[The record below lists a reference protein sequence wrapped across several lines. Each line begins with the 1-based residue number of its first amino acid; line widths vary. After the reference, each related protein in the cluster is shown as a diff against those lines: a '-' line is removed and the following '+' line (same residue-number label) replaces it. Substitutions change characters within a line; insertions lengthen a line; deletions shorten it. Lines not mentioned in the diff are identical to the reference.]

1 MSERGW
7 WGRVLRAVIT
17 FGLPPFLLLSG
28 VWLVMT
34 EAFLHLEYTRPG
46 FPADPYGFSTED
58 RLHYGPYGVRYLR
71 NDAGIEYLAALEKD
85 GAPIFRQKELA
96 HMADVKRLTR
106 AAWRFYVP
114 LSAALLG
121 AVWAL
126 ARRPQTRASLRQAL
140 RDGAALTFGL
150 VLSVV
155 MASVMAWDM
164 FFEAFHRVF
173 FAGDSWLFYTS
184 DTLIRLYPE
193 QFWFDAALFIGG
205 FTLAGAGVIGVGMW
219 VWERRGHVRI

>member
-1 MSERGW
+1 MSERRW
-7 WGRVLRAVIT
+7 TARVLRAVIM

-34 EAFLHLEYTRPG
+34 ETFLRLEYTRPG

-71 NDAGIEYLAALEKD
+71 NDAGIAYLAALEHD
-85 GAPIFRQKELA
+85 GAPLFRAKELA
-96 HMADVKRLTR
+96 HMQDVKRLTR
-106 AAWRFYVP
+106 AAWLFYWL
-114 LSAALLG
+114 LSLALAG
-121 AVWAL
+121 AGWAL
-126 ARRPQTRASLRQAL
+126 ARRASTRAVLRQAL

-164 FFEAFHRVF
+164 FFEAFHRLF

-205 FTLAGAGVIGVGMW
+205 FALLSAGLIGVG
-219 VWERRGHVRI
+219 VWWWEHRA

>member
-1 MSERGW
+1 VSERSGW
-7 WGRVLRAVIT
+7 VRLARVVIT
-17 FGLPPFLLLSG
+17 VGLPPFLLLSG

-34 EAFLHLEYTRPG
+34 ETFLRLEYTRPG

-71 NDAGIEYLAALEKD
+71 NDAGIAYLAALEQD

-96 HMADVKRLTR
+96 HMQDVKRLTR
-106 AAWRFYVP
+106 AAWRVYLA
-114 LSAALLG
+114 LSAVLLG
-121 AVWAL
+121 ALWAL
-126 ARRPQTRASLRQAL
+126 AHRPQTRAALRGAL

-193 QFWFDAALFIGG
+193 QFWFDTALFIGG
-205 FTLAGAGVIGVGMW
+205 FALVGAGLLGVGMW
-219 VWERRGHVRI
+219 AWERRTGW

>member
-7 WGRVLRAVIT
+7 WVRMARAAIT
-17 FGLPPFLLLSG
+17 LGLPPFLLLSG

-34 EAFLHLEYTRPG
+34 ETFLRLEYTRPG

-71 NDAGIEYLAALEKD
+71 NDAGIAYLAALEKD

-106 AAWRFYVP
+106 AAWRVYWG
-114 LSAALLG
+114 LSAVLLG

-126 ARRPQTRASLRQAL
+126 ARRPQTHPALRQAL

-155 MASVMAWDM
+155 TASVMAWDL
-164 FFEAFHRVF
+164 FFEAFHRLF

-205 FTLAGAGVIGVGMW
+205 FTLAGAGLIGVGVW
-219 VWERRGHVRI
+219 RWERRA

>member
-1 MSERGW
+1 MNGRGW
-7 WGRVLRAVIT
+7 GVQVLRAVIT
-17 FGLPPFLLLSG
+17 LGLPPFLLLSG

-34 EAFLHLEYTRPG
+34 ETFLRIEYTRPG

-71 NDAGIEYLAALEKD
+71 NDAGIEYLAALEQN
-85 GAPIFRQKELA
+85 GAPIFRAKELA

-106 AAWRFYVP
+106 AAWQFYWA
-114 LSAALLG
+114 LSVGLGG

-126 ARRPQTRASLRQAL
+126 ARRPQTRAALRQAL

-155 MASVMAWDM
+155 TASVMAWDM

-205 FTLAGAGVIGVGMW
+205 FTLAGAGLIGVGVW
-219 VWERRGHVRI
+219 VWEHRG